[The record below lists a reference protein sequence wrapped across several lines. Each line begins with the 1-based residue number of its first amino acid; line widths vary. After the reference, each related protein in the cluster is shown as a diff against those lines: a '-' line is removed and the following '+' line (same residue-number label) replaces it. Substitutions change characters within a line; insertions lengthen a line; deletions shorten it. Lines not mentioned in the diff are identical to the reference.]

1 MSDQGWWTGT
11 RLVAGR
17 ALGDGFSSRSWR
29 IVTGVL
35 LLLGLAIIIVPR
47 LLGDQAVSYRLAYVD
62 DLSDVVRAQLD
73 TAAELGD
80 FEVSY
85 LAVDDPEQA
94 VRTGEANVAL
104 DPSASTLYVDSTL
117 TPVFPAL
124 VSQAVLAQATTD
136 ALQQAG
142 LDPAQIAQIAA
153 TSPPEQVPVG
163 RVANEER
170 AGVGFAVGIVLY
182 MALILTGTSIA
193 TAVAT
198 EKTTRISEVLLA
210 VLRPTQLLVG
220 TVLGVGLLGL
230 VQISALAV
238 PAVVGLS
245 TNDVLAVP
253 ASATADVAI
262 GVVWFVLGMLLYA
275 FVFAALATLVEKVSE
290 VGTATMP
297 VNILLIGSYLVAV
310 TVTVANPS
318 SWGSVT
324 ASLFPLSAPLVMPVR
339 WASGLVPVW
348 QLALSM
354 LLTAAAAAL
363 LAVLASRVYAR
374 GLARTGRRARLRDVL
389 AD

>member
-1 MSDQGWWTGT
+1 MSHQGWWTGT

-17 ALGDGFSSRSWR
+17 AVGDGFSSRSWR

-124 VSQAVLAQATTD
+124 VSQALLAQATTD

-348 QLALSM
+348 QLVLSM

>member
-182 MALILTGTSIA
+182 VALILTGTSIA

-348 QLALSM
+348 QLVLSM

>member
-348 QLALSM
+348 QLVLSM

>member
-136 ALQQAG
+136 ALEQAG
-142 LDPAQIAQIAA
+142 LDPQQIAQIAA

-262 GVVWFVLGMLLYA
+262 GVVWFVLGKLLYA
-275 FVFAALATLVEKVSE
+275 FVCAALATLVEKVSE

-348 QLALSM
+348 QLVLSM

>member
-136 ALQQAG
+136 ALEQAG
-142 LDPAQIAQIAA
+142 LDPQQIAQIAA

-348 QLALSM
+348 QLVLSM